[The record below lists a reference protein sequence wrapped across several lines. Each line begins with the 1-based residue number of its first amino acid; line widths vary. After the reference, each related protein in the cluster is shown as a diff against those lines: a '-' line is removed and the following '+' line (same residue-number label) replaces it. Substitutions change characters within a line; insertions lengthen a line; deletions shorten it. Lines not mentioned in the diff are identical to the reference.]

1 MCCPLSQVAVTLS
14 DGTEYLCEVQIN
26 LKLMLA
32 AKEKAHGPYEIVRKV
47 CVRSIQH
54 TAPNRAGVTTHAL
67 PTTACPPCT
76 PLTTPPLLRNGTGAA
91 PALQGIWR
99 RRGEA

>member
-32 AKEKAHGPYEIVRKV
+32 AKEKAHRPYEIVRKV

-54 TAPNRAGVTTHAL
+54 TAPNRAGAITHAL
-67 PTTACPPCT
+67 PTTACP
-76 PLTTPPLLRNGTGAA
+76 LGGRA
-91 PALQGIWR
+91 R
-99 RRGEA
+99 RRSAMRAVVAAEGRSQ